1 MLKVRLSKLL
11 LGIAVFLVLL
21 IIFDLYNFKRT
32 VNYSE
37 STGMT
42 LFGVAQAVSGDY
54 NNAILLQKD
63 KVVRFFDNTHT
74 SCDYTSLKKILQNQ
88 QANSK
93 QSTLHII
100 VEKDTD
106 YQSIVAVLKMMPELH
121 IESYKLFKA

>member
-32 VNYSE
+32 VNDSE